1 MSDLKT
7 STVQLTPEQIE
18 ELRQNPDNVVYGVTH
33 DEVEYT
39 PMSQVK
45 KTMGVIRTLAQLLRR
60 ENPTW
65 SDAKVRQEI
74 RSRSK
79 AADTMAS
86 STHPRLFEIITR
98 ENVDDKTAE
107 MIGYMIS
114 LHERVER
121 GEMTKEDSTTAL
133 YVKMLQDNK
142 TQ

>member
-18 ELRQNPDNVVYGVTH
+18 ELRQNPDNVVYDVAH

-39 PMSQVK
+39 PMAQVK
-45 KTMGVIRTLAQLLRR
+45 QTLGVIRTLAQHLRQQ
-60 ENPTW
+60 NPAW
-65 SDAKVRQEI
+65 SDTKVRQEI
-74 RSRSK
+74 RSRSQ
-79 AADTMAS
+79 AAETMAS

-98 ENVDDKTAE
+98 QNVDDKTAE

-121 GEMTKEDSTTAL
+121 GEMTKEESSTAL
-133 YVKMLQDNK
+133 YVKMLQENK
-142 TQ
+142 Q